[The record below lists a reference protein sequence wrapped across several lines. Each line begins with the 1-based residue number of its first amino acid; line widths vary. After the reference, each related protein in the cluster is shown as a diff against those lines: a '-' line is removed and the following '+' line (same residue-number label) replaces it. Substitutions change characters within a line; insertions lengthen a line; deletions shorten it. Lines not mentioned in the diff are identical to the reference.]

1 MTCHA
6 GVPRLGDGGETPVA
20 IERPRNFTIVTSRVA
35 LPRKLLQNKL
45 ITEHDVSSLM
55 DGQFKAIR
63 IRGKIE
69 GFLFGI
75 VSRLDTQFDES
86 VWQSHYGSVMLYCSF
101 PLYRKERAPDTNK
114 TAYITGR
121 FDHEIDESIMDHDI
135 PFPETASGAIVFE
148 DGIAAIQTD
157 RREGY
162 IIELSNR
169 EFLTVSHLVG
179 CLFTTLRNADPKS
192 KNG

>member
-1 MTCHA
+1 
-6 GVPRLGDGGETPVA
+6 
-20 IERPRNFTIVTSRVA
+20 
-35 LPRKLLQNKL
+35 
-45 ITEHDVSSLM
+45 M

-101 PLYRKERAPDTNK
+101 PLYRKERAPRNSGGE
-114 TAYITGR
+114 YITGK
-121 FDHEIDESIMDHDI
+121 FNHETQESIMGHDI
-135 PFPETASGAIVFE
+135 EFPEGASGAIVFE
-148 DGIAAIQTD
+148 DGIAAIRTD
-157 RREGY
+157 RGEGY